1 MRLDPR
7 LAYSLLS
14 FLAGIY
20 VLALIALIMCSVGD
34 TDRIFDLQFWFAWQ
48 AAFLV
53 IMMADSNPHD
63 IHLYNVAQGWVI
75 VARFV
80 ACVLAAGQ
88 TLGFMIWAAI
98 EWAQRGSSAPLFM
111 SVAVFILAAQFCV
124 GVLMALV
131 STMAVYMP
139 RPFVMF
145 MHNGDRRNT
154 AALAPSAQGLPGPV
168 VSRRYTKPGGAAG
181 VFTSDLLSAPEGL
194 EGFEQE
200 QEQEGEPSF

>member
-48 AAFLV
+48 AAFLL

-80 ACVLAAGQ
+80 ACVLAAAQ
-88 TLGFMIWAAI
+88 TLGFMIWCAI

-111 SVAVFILAAQFCV
+111 SVAVFILAIQFCV
-124 GVLMALV
+124 GALMAV
-131 STMAVYMP
+131 VATMAVYMP

-145 MHNGDRRNT
+145 MHGNDRRNP
-154 AALAPSAQGLPGPV
+154 AAPMAVPHDLPGPV

-181 VFTSDLLSAPEGL
+181 VFTADLL
-194 EGFEQE
+194 EGFEE
-200 QEQEGEPSF
+200 EQEGGASF

>member
-14 FLAGIY
+14 CLAGIY

-34 TDRIFDLQFWFAWQ
+34 TERLFDLQFWFAWQ
-48 AAFLV
+48 AAFLLIV
-53 IMMADSNPHD
+53 VADNNPHD

-80 ACVLAAGQ
+80 ACVLAAAQ
-88 TLGFMIWAAI
+88 TLGFMIWCSV

-111 SVAVFILAAQFCV
+111 SVAVFILAIQFCV
-124 GVLMALV
+124 GALMAVV
-131 STMAVYMP
+131 STMAVYIP

-145 MHNGDRRNT
+145 MHGADRRNPSS
-154 AALAPSAQGLPGPV
+154 AASTDLPPPV
-168 VSRRYTKPGGAAG
+168 VSRRYNKPGGAAT
-181 VFTSDLLSAPEGL
+181 VFTADLLSGGGEGNDDAAAD
-194 EGFEQE
+194 G
-200 QEQEGEPSF
+200 SF